1 MEGVTQC
8 DLTPPAPTPL
18 KNHNFVPSFT
28 LNGDATCHMRNKFN
42 YDGYKKKKKGLLF
55 TYIHILLN
63 MVNASWIAS
72 TSFSSII

>member
-8 DLTPPAPTPL
+8 DLAPPTPPAPTPL

-42 YDGYKKKKKGLLF
+42 
-55 TYIHILLN
+55 
-63 MVNASWIAS
+63 
-72 TSFSSII
+72 